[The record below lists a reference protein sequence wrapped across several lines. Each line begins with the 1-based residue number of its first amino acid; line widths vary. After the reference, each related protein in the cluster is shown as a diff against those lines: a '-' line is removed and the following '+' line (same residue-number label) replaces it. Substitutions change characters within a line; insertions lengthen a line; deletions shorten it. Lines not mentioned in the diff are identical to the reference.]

1 MRYQNVVTILASLLA
16 VGEPHGYMIDP
27 PQRSSMWRVYP
38 GFTPNY
44 NDMELYCGGR
54 ERQWNELGG
63 KCGTCGDPYDAEVPE
78 NEAGGKYATGIIG
91 RNYTR
96 GQIIK
101 VKVVLTANHVGD
113 FQFKLCPH
121 NNPNE
126 RVSPQCLDQHVLTLA
141 GTNEHRYLVS
151 SMQWEH
157 EIDLQLPPEVV
168 CTQCVL
174 QWTYTTGNSPGYP
187 PEMFVNCA
195 DVAIVGDVSSVAEP
209 FTSSPL
215 ESPNTSGT
223 LTTTIGDSK
232 GCSNGV
238 LMCHGT
244 PPDDVTE
251 ERFCNEHCR
260 KGTSSCTTKRCYCQC
275 ENITCK
281 AIGAF
286 DGQTSVDA
294 WCTTICTLTSDL
306 CSTANRDRCR
316 CV

>member
-1 MRYQNVVTILASLLA
+1 MKQNVLL
-16 VGEPHGYMIDP
+16 
-27 PQRSSMWRVYP
+27 
-38 GFTPNY
+38 
-44 NDMELYCGGR
+44 L
-54 ERQWNELGG
+54 LL
-63 KCGTCGDPYDAEVPE
+63 
-78 NEAGGKYATGIIG
+78 
-91 RNYTR
+91 R
-96 GQIIK
+96 GQNLVLWHIANIK
-101 VKVVLTANHVGD
+101 LTFFFTKILSTRKFDRRALKGQWLRLTNRRTSTENSTSIAMKSHYVS
-113 FQFKLCPH
+113 FKMFFP
-121 NNPNE
+121 
-126 RVSPQCLDQHVLTLA
+126 
-141 GTNEHRYLVS
+141 
-151 SMQWEH
+151 WIH
-157 EIDLQLPPEVV
+157 E
-168 CTQCVL
+168 
-174 QWTYTTGNSPGYP
+174 YTGNSPGYP

-209 FTSSPL
+209 FTSSTL
-215 ESPNTSGT
+215 ESPKTSGT

-286 DGQTSVDA
+286 AGQTSVDA

-306 CSTANRDRCR
+306 CSTANRDRCN
-316 CV
+316 CVYRY